1 MQYLSQYSKLP
12 LPADYTYY
20 WRLFLYFQP
29 TMKSIFIIMVIAI
42 VWLINQIN
50 GSPHSSTAPSNSNA
64 LKILSEAYSGPS
76 NRGIGHRN
84 WLISSFSTLSFFF
97 FKDCCVFFSS
107 SSYLRW
113 PNELILVLPKVV
125 HVWICKFMSLYM

>member
-1 MQYLSQYSKLP
+1 MKGIDEKNPAGAVDWICAVVHGFRLNRPPFQNSIPLTLNNIVQNGPKLTPLVTFQMFSSKKN
-12 LPADYTYY
+12 
-20 WRLFLYFQP
+20 QKQSECKKVP

-84 WLISSFSTLSFFF
+84 
-97 FKDCCVFFSS
+97 
-107 SSYLRW
+107 
-113 PNELILVLPKVV
+113 
-125 HVWICKFMSLYM
+125 